1 MWIIK
6 KCNKSDVYNE
16 KKWGFPLPTYFW
28 FLVSQSATCSLY
40 RAVPALTSVFR
51 FRVLSLF
58 PLSQRI
64 TETHKIVQPPPPC
77 FKYSS
82 IPLLFLFLKLFRR
95 EDSPVALGSLI
106 HGFIVLMKKSGGGM
120 LDVFKH
126 PVFWQSRSSSLV
138 FRIYLSL
145 FIADFELFADI
156 FIPVFSSLF
165 PKQCQW
171 LLAGCELLWS
181 EAEIKV

>member
-1 MWIIK
+1 MRVSPAHTFLIS
-6 KCNKSDVYNE
+6 CFTVCHLLFVQSSSCSHFCVS
-16 KKWGFPLPTYFW
+16 FPCTFTI
-28 FLVSQSATCSLY
+28 S
-40 RAVPALTSVFR
+40 
-51 FRVLSLF
+51 
-58 PLSQRI
+58 PLSKNYRN
-64 TETHKIVQPPPPC
+64 TENSAAPPPPPC

-82 IPLLFLFLKLFRR
+82 IPLLFLLLKLFRR

-181 EAEIKV
+181 ETEIKV

>member
-1 MWIIK
+1 MFIMK
-6 KCNKSDVYNE
+6 
-16 KKWGFPLPTYFW
+16 KKWGFPLPTHFW

-64 TETHKIVQPPPPC
+64 TETHKIVQPSPS
-77 FKYSS
+77 FQVFLHTSS
-82 IPLLFLFLKLFRR
+82 NPVPKIVQEGRF
-95 EDSPVALGSLI
+95 PVALGSLI

-138 FRIYLSL
+138 FRIYLPHLYSW
-145 FIADFELFADI
+145 FRTVCRHFHTC
-156 FIPVFSSLF
+156 VQF
-165 PKQCQW
+165 PFP
-171 LLAGCELLWS
+171 
-181 EAEIKV
+181 